1 MTTIDAQS
9 GRSFFNHRDAYH
21 NTKSA
26 ARGIVPGGWAAF
38 SAGKVAAACGRAGV
52 CRFGV
57 PGAVAQDVGA
67 ERAFWEDTWGPWLG
81 WWCCQVWRTSHG
93 TIATHYRTCRTGP
106 RHWASSVPQ
115 DAWCCWHCLRTWHN
129 QGVIVHNSCD
139 VALTGRVDK
148 KTARTNAL
156 AVMYFLLKTTN

>member
-1 MTTIDAQS
+1 MTGKCDSMTTIDAQS

-57 PGAVAQDVGA
+57 PGAVAQDVGG
-67 ERAFWEDTWGPWLG
+67 ERAF
-81 WWCCQVWRTSHG
+81 
-93 TIATHYRTCRTGP
+93 CRTLAI
-106 RHWASSVPQ
+106 RERAASSVLAALLIYKYHVPMDPSSPDHQ
-115 DAWCCWHCLRTWHN
+115 ARLRSFTPTRLKPSMPSRTAP
-129 QGVIVHNSCD
+129 GTGTG
-139 VALTGRVDK
+139 LTDS
-148 KTARTNAL
+148 T
-156 AVMYFLLKTTN
+156 MTTKS